1 MSFIAGTGKT
11 NVDIL
16 YAGLKRLPQLG
27 EELYSDGFKLCLG
40 GGVPGTMVNL
50 GRLNIPVRTA
60 TWLGLDMFSDFA
72 SNEYRD
78 NSVEIT
84 NLYEGGVLPLNITSA
99 MITPEDRTFVTYGP
113 DARYA
118 FTTR

>member
-16 YAGLKRLPQLG
+16 YASLKRLPQLG

-84 NLYEGGVLPLNITSA
+84 NLYEGGVHNVSN
-99 MITPEDRTFVTYGP
+99 DNSGGP
-113 DARYA
+113 YICNLRP
-118 FTTR
+118 RRRRK

>member
-11 NVDIL
+11 NIDIL
-16 YAGLKRLPQLG
+16 YARLKRLPQLG

-60 TWLGLDMFSDFA
+60 TWLGLDMFSDLRPMSTA
-72 SNEYRD
+72 
-78 NSVEIT
+78 T
-84 NLYEGGVLPLNITSA
+84 
-99 MITPEDRTFVTYGP
+99 TPWKSQTFMKAVYFRLT
-113 DARYA
+113 
-118 FTTR
+118 

>member
-50 GRLNIPVRTA
+50 GSGSVLICFRILRPMSTA
-60 TWLGLDMFSDFA
+60 T
-72 SNEYRD
+72 
-78 NSVEIT
+78 
-84 NLYEGGVLPLNITSA
+84 
-99 MITPEDRTFVTYGP
+99 TPWKSQTFMKAVYFRLT
-113 DARYA
+113 
-118 FTTR
+118 

>member
-16 YAGLKRLPQLG
+16 YAGLKEHRSWAKSFIQTVSSCVSA
-27 EELYSDGFKLCLG
+27 EESH
-40 GGVPGTMVNL
+40 GTMVNL

-84 NLYEGGVLPLNITSA
+84 SLYEGGVLPLNITSA
-99 MITPEDRTFVTYGP
+99 MITPEDRTFVTYSP
-113 DARYA
+113 R
-118 FTTR
+118 RRRK

>member
-16 YAGLKRLPQLG
+16 YASLKRLPQLG

-60 TWLGLDMFSDFA
+60 T
-72 SNEYRD
+72 
-78 NSVEIT
+78 
-84 NLYEGGVLPLNITSA
+84 
-99 MITPEDRTFVTYGP
+99 TPWKSQTFMKAVYFRLT
-113 DARYA
+113 
-118 FTTR
+118 

>member
-40 GGVPGTMVNL
+40 GGVPGTASL
-50 GRLNIPVRTA
+50 RLRPARPGR
-60 TWLGLDMFSDFA
+60 
-72 SNEYRD
+72 
-78 NSVEIT
+78 
-84 NLYEGGVLPLNITSA
+84 
-99 MITPEDRTFVTYGP
+99 GP
-113 DARYA
+113 P
-118 FTTR
+118 

>member
-40 GGVPGTMVNL
+40 GGV
-50 GRLNIPVRTA
+50 
-60 TWLGLDMFSDFA
+60 
-72 SNEYRD
+72 
-78 NSVEIT
+78 
-84 NLYEGGVLPLNITSA
+84 
-99 MITPEDRTFVTYGP
+99 
-113 DARYA
+113 RYNGESRQ
-118 FTTR
+118 TEHSG